1 MHWPLT
7 AVEYLSNFQPLF
19 CPWRNCAQHRRNSS
33 GYRFRRHGFFS
44 TLRRRR
50 VPRFLCLTCRRT
62 FSRQTFSV
70 SYYRKRPELLRA
82 VAAGLV
88 AGSALRQLARSLEC
102 CVSTIANISAR
113 LGRHTMLL
121 HARALKQ
128 LRGKVGEPL
137 VLDHF
142 ETFEFTQDYPFGVA
156 TAVGAYSWFV
166 YGLDPAPHARSG
178 SRSPLQERRLRSRPH
193 RATRGR
199 YLGSTCRVL
208 DVLLSLRRPGRQLH
222 IQSDGHPD
230 YSRAMKRKAERDSIS
245 WDSHPNV
252 HRGPRGTPRSPQAV
266 ARDRALFAVDLLH
279 KIFRHTLAHH
289 RRETIAF
296 PRRINAAMERLSVA
310 VVWRNFVTKR
320 SERRGARSPTPA
332 MVVGLTSDR
341 WTWKRVLSQR
351 LFYDRTELPR
361 PWPLLYRREWT
372 TPILRSNARHNLARA
387 F

>member
-1 MHWPLT
+1 MHWPRT
-7 AVEYLSNFQPLF
+7 AVEYLSNFQPQF
-19 CPWRNCAQHRRNSS
+19 CPWRHCAEHRRNAP
-33 GYRFRRHGFFS
+33 GYRFRRHGSFS

-102 CVSTIANISAR
+102 AVSTIASISAR
-113 LGRHTMLL
+113 LGRHAMLL
-121 HARALKQ
+121 HARALEQ
-128 LRGKVGEPL
+128 LRGQVDEAL
-137 VLDHF
+137 VFDHF

-178 SRSPLQERRLRSRPH
+178 SRSPFQERRLRSRPR
-193 RATRGR
+193 RATHGR

-208 DVLLSLRRPGRQLH
+208 DVLLPLRRPGRQLH
-222 IQSDGHPD
+222 IQSDAHPD
-230 YSRAMKRKAERDSIS
+230 YPRAMNRHAERNAIS
-245 WDSHPNV
+245 WERHPNV
-252 HRGPRGTPRSPQAV
+252 RRGPRGAPRSAQAV

-296 PRRINAAMERLSVA
+296 SRRLNAAMERLSVA

-320 SERRGARSPTPA
+320 SVRRGSRSPTPA
-332 MVVGLTSDR
+332 MVLGLTDVN

-361 PWPLLYRREWT
+361 PWPMLYRREWT
-372 TPILRSNARHNLARA
+372 TPILRSNTRHNLVRA